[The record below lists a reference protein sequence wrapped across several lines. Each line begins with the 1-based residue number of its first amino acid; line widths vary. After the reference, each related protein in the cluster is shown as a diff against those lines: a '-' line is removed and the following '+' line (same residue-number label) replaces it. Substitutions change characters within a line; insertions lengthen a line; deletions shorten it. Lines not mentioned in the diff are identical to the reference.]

1 MLTGLDRS
9 QDGCRMVGRLDLS
22 DAQLSSNV
30 CTVCLS
36 HEHVMPVFV
45 CTVCLVEREM
55 SKTEKKDRIK
65 ERSKAEKRVL
75 CFSSI
80 CFM

>member
-1 MLTGLDRS
+1 MLTVGNSVVFLLALGL
-9 QDGCRMVGRLDLS
+9 LN
-22 DAQLSSNV
+22 AQLSSNI

-36 HEHVMPVFV
+36 HEHVMPPFV

-65 ERSKAEKRVL
+65 ERSKAEKRIL

-80 CFM
+80 CFV